1 MKKVKKIITGFLTV
15 FLFMAMVLPMTT
27 VKASEEKEVAEKRMY
42 TVTFRAGNVAS
53 FDTDKITVSDG
64 MEVTKNY
71 IKVKVAKGDTLAL
84 TVPDWESDARLTSWF
99 SNCLHYEKEAAYGL
113 KAFSGVVGTAVERN
127 TEYVLDYKRLINPVS
142 YTVSFVDSQTKE
154 QIAAPQIIYGNAE
167 ETITVLPVTVSD
179 YTPTESRKTLK
190 LEKGKE
196 NTATFEYCYT
206 GTVETITS
214 TVTNVVP
221 GTTRTETVVN
231 EVEETVIV
239 PGTAQ
244 PSGFTANVVNN
255 ASNTANN
262 RANGGGNALNTPA
275 GNIANNVADNSA
287 NNAAD
292 NAVNA
297 PADENEDQTVDD
309 GNVEI
314 PEEQTPLVDGDEND
328 GVVDIEESVTPLANT
343 AEDESTVSGDVDG
356 KDADLAAQ
364 EIDAASV
371 PVAVP
376 VIGGIAAVFVVGL
389 IVFLIYKNRKRSK

>member
-1 MKKVKKIITGFLTV
+1 MKKVKKIITGFLMV
-15 FLFMAMVLPMTT
+15 FIFMAMVLPMTT
-27 VKASEEKEVAEKRMY
+27 VKASEEKEAVEKRMY

-53 FDTDKITVSDG
+53 FDIDKITVSDG

-71 IKVKVAKGDTLAL
+71 IKVKVAKGDTLAF
-84 TVPDWESDARLTSWF
+84 TVPGWESDARLTSWF

-127 TEYVLDYKRLINPVS
+127 TEYVLDYKRLIDPVS
-142 YTVSFVDSQTKE
+142 YTVSFIDSQTKE
-154 QIAAPQIIYGNAE
+154 QIAAPQITYGNAE
-167 ETITVLPVTVSD
+167 ETITVIPVTVPD
-179 YTPTESRKTLK
+179 YTPTESSKIIK

-196 NTATFEYCYT
+196 NTATFEYRYT
-206 GTVETITS
+206 GAVETITS

-239 PGTAQ
+239 PGTSQ
-244 PSGFTANVVNN
+244 PTGFTANVVNN
-255 ASNTANN
+255 ASNAVN
-262 RANGGGNALNTPA
+262 APVGNT
-275 GNIANNVADNSA
+275 ANNVADNNA

-297 PADENEDQTVDD
+297 PADDNEDQTVDD
-309 GNVEI
+309 SNVEI
-314 PEEQTPLVDGDEND
+314 PEEQTPLVDGDGND
-328 GVVDIEESVTPLANT
+328 GVVAIEESETPLANT
-343 AEDESTVSGDVDG
+343 AEDASTASGDVNG

-376 VIGGIAAVFVVGL
+376 VIGGITAVFVVGL
-389 IVFLIYKNRKRSK
+389 IVFLIYKNRKKSK

>member
-15 FLFMAMVLPMTT
+15 FIFMALVLPMTT
-27 VKASEEKEVAEKRMY
+27 VKASEEKEAVEKRMY
-42 TVTFRAGNVAS
+42 TVTFRAGNIAC

-71 IKVKVAKGDTLAL
+71 IKVKVAKGDTLAF
-84 TVPDWESDARLTSWF
+84 TVHGWESDARLTSWF

-113 KAFSGVVGTAVERN
+113 KAFNGVVGTAVERN
-127 TEYVLDYKRLINPVS
+127 TEYVLDYKRLIDPVS
-142 YTVSFVDSQTKE
+142 YTVSFIDSQTKE
-154 QIAAPQIIYGNAE
+154 QIATPQIIYGNAE
-167 ETITVLPVTVSD
+167 ETITVIPVTVSD
-179 YTPTESRKTLK
+179 YTPTESSKIIK

-196 NTATFEYCYT
+196 NTATFEYRYT
-206 GTVETITS
+206 GAVETITS

-239 PGTAQ
+239 PGTSQ
-244 PSGFTANVVNN
+244 PTGFIANVVNN
-255 ASNTANN
+255 ASNAVN
-262 RANGGGNALNTPA
+262 APVGNT
-275 GNIANNVADNSA
+275 ANNVADNNT

-297 PADENEDQTVDD
+297 PADDNEDQTVDD
-309 GNVEI
+309 SNVEI
-314 PEEQTPLVDGDEND
+314 PEEQTPLVDGDGND
-328 GVVDIEESVTPLANT
+328 GVVDIEESETPLANT
-343 AEDESTVSGDVDG
+343 AEDENTVSGDVDG
-356 KDADLAAQ
+356 NDADLAAQ

-376 VIGGIAAVFVVGL
+376 VIGGIAAVFIAGL
-389 IVFLIYKNRKRSK
+389 IAFLVYKNGKRSK

>member
-15 FLFMAMVLPMTT
+15 FIFMALVLPMTT
-27 VKASEEKEVAEKRMY
+27 VKASEEKEVVEKRMY
-42 TVTFRAGNVAS
+42 TVTFRAGNIAC
-53 FDTDKITVSDG
+53 FDIDKITVSEG

-71 IKVKVAKGDTLAL
+71 IKVKVAKGDTLAF
-84 TVPDWESDARLTSWF
+84 TVPGWESDARLTSWF

-113 KAFSGVVGTAVERN
+113 KAFNGVVGTAVERN
-127 TEYVLDYKRLINPVS
+127 TEYVLDYKRLIDPVS
-142 YTVSFVDSQTKE
+142 YTVSFIDSQTKE
-154 QIAAPQIIYGNAE
+154 QIAAPQINYGNAE
-167 ETITVLPVTVSD
+167 ETITVIPVTVPD
-179 YTPTESRKTLK
+179 YTPVESSKIIK

-196 NTATFEYCYT
+196 NTATFEYRYT
-206 GTVETITS
+206 GAVETITS

-239 PGTAQ
+239 PGTSQ
-244 PSGFTANVVNN
+244 PTGFTANVVNN
-255 ASNTANN
+255 ASNAVN
-262 RANGGGNALNTPA
+262 APVGNT
-275 GNIANNVADNSA
+275 ANNVADNNA

-297 PADENEDQTVDD
+297 PADDNEDQTVDD
-309 GNVEI
+309 SNVEI
-314 PEEQTPLVDGDEND
+314 PEEQTPLVDGDGND
-328 GVVDIEESVTPLANT
+328 GVVAIEESETPLANT
-343 AEDESTVSGDVDG
+343 AEDASTASGDVNG

-376 VIGGIAAVFVVGL
+376 VIGGITAVFVVGL
-389 IVFLIYKNRKRSK
+389 IVFLIYKNRKKSK

>member
-15 FLFMAMVLPMTT
+15 FIFMAMVLPMTT

-42 TVTFRAGNVAS
+42 TVTFRAGNIAC

-71 IKVKVAKGDTLAL
+71 IKVKVAKGDTLAF
-84 TVPDWESDARLTSWF
+84 TVPGWESDARLTSWF

-113 KAFSGVVGTAVERN
+113 KAFNGVVGTAVERN
-127 TEYVLDYKRLINPVS
+127 TEYVLDYKRLIDPVS
-142 YTVSFVDSQTKE
+142 YTVSFIDSQTKE
-154 QIAAPQIIYGNAE
+154 QIATPQIIYGNAE
-167 ETITVLPVTVSD
+167 ETITVIPVTVSD
-179 YTPTESRKTLK
+179 YTPTESSKIIK

-196 NTATFEYCYT
+196 NTATFEYRYT
-206 GTVETITS
+206 GAVETITS

-221 GTTRTETVVN
+221 GTTRTETVVS

-239 PGTAQ
+239 PGTSQ
-244 PSGFTANVVNN
+244 PTGFTANVVNN
-255 ASNTANN
+255 ASNAVN
-262 RANGGGNALNTPA
+262 APVGNT
-275 GNIANNVADNSA
+275 ANNVADNNA

-297 PADENEDQTVDD
+297 PADDNEDRTVDD
-309 GNVEI
+309 SNVEI
-314 PEEQTPLVDGDEND
+314 PEEQTPLVDGDGND
-328 GVVDIEESVTPLANT
+328 GVVDIEESETPLANT
-343 AEDESTVSGDVDG
+343 AEDENTVSGDVDG
-356 KDADLAAQ
+356 NDTDLASQ

-376 VIGGIAAVFVVGL
+376 VIGGIAAVFIAGL
-389 IVFLIYKNRKRSK
+389 IAFLVYKNGKRSK

>member
-15 FLFMAMVLPMTT
+15 FIFMALVLPMTT
-27 VKASEEKEVAEKRMY
+27 VKASEEKEVVEKRMY
-42 TVTFRAGNVAS
+42 TVTFRAGNIAC
-53 FDTDKITVSDG
+53 FDIDKITVSEG

-71 IKVKVAKGDTLAL
+71 IKVKVAKGDTLAF
-84 TVPDWESDARLTSWF
+84 TVPGWESDARLTSWF

-113 KAFSGVVGTAVERN
+113 KAFNGVVGTAVERN
-127 TEYVLDYKRLINPVS
+127 TEYVLDYKRLIDPVS
-142 YTVSFVDSQTKE
+142 YTVSFIDSQTKE
-154 QIAAPQIIYGNAE
+154 QIAAPQITYGNAE
-167 ETITVLPVTVSD
+167 ETITVIPVTVPD
-179 YTPTESRKTLK
+179 YTPTESSKIIK

-196 NTATFEYCYT
+196 NTATFEYRYT
-206 GTVETITS
+206 GAVETITS

-239 PGTAQ
+239 PGTSQ
-244 PSGFTANVVNN
+244 PTGFTANVVNN
-255 ASNTANN
+255 ASNAVN
-262 RANGGGNALNTPA
+262 APVGNT
-275 GNIANNVADNSA
+275 ANNVADNNA

-297 PADENEDQTVDD
+297 PADDNEAQTVDD
-309 GNVEI
+309 SNVEI

-328 GVVDIEESVTPLANT
+328 GVVDIEESETPLSNT

-356 KDADLAAQ
+356 NDADLAAQ

-376 VIGGIAAVFVVGL
+376 VIGGIAAVFIAGL
-389 IVFLIYKNRKRSK
+389 IAFLVYKNRKRSK

>member
-15 FLFMAMVLPMTT
+15 FIFMALVLPMTT
-27 VKASEEKEVAEKRMY
+27 VKASEEKEVVEKRMY
-42 TVTFRAGNVAS
+42 TVTFRAGNIAC
-53 FDTDKITVSDG
+53 FDIDKITVSEG

-71 IKVKVAKGDTLAL
+71 IKVKVAKGDTLAF
-84 TVPDWESDARLTSWF
+84 TVPGWESDARLTSWF

-113 KAFSGVVGTAVERN
+113 KAFNGVVGTAVERN
-127 TEYVLDYKRLINPVS
+127 TEYVLDYKRLIDPVS
-142 YTVSFVDSQTKE
+142 YTVSFIDSQTKE
-154 QIAAPQIIYGNAE
+154 QIAAPQITYGNAE
-167 ETITVLPVTVSD
+167 ETITVIPVTVPD
-179 YTPTESRKTLK
+179 YTPTESSKIIK

-196 NTATFEYCYT
+196 NTATFEYRYT
-206 GTVETITS
+206 GAVETITS

-239 PGTAQ
+239 PGTSQ
-244 PSGFTANVVNN
+244 PTGFTANVVNN
-255 ASNTANN
+255 ASNAVN
-262 RANGGGNALNTPA
+262 APVGNT
-275 GNIANNVADNSA
+275 ANNVADNNA

-297 PADENEDQTVDD
+297 PADDNEDQTVDD
-309 GNVEI
+309 SNVEI
-314 PEEQTPLVDGDEND
+314 PEEQTPLVDGDGND
-328 GVVDIEESVTPLANT
+328 GVVDIEESETPLANT
-343 AEDESTVSGDVDG
+343 AEDASTASGDVNG

-376 VIGGIAAVFVVGL
+376 VIGGITAVFVVGL
-389 IVFLIYKNRKRSK
+389 IVFLIYKNRKKSK

>member
-42 TVTFRAGNVAS
+42 TVTFRAGNIAC
-53 FDTDKITVSDG
+53 FDTEKITVSDG

-71 IKVKVAKGDTLAL
+71 IKVKVAKGDTLAF
-84 TVPDWESDARLTSWF
+84 TVPGWESDARLTSWF

-113 KAFSGVVGTAVERN
+113 KAFNGVVGTAVERN
-127 TEYVLDYKRLINPVS
+127 TEYVLDYKRLIDPVS
-142 YTVSFVDSQTKE
+142 YMVSFIDSQTKE
-154 QIAAPQIIYGNAE
+154 QIATPQIIYGNAE
-167 ETITVLPVTVSD
+167 ETITVIPVTVPD
-179 YTPTESRKTLK
+179 YTPTESSKIIK

-196 NTATFEYCYT
+196 NTATFEYRYT
-206 GTVETITS
+206 GAVETITS

-239 PGTAQ
+239 PGTSQ
-244 PSGFTANVVNN
+244 PTGFTANVVNN
-255 ASNTANN
+255 ASNAVN
-262 RANGGGNALNTPA
+262 APVGNT
-275 GNIANNVADNSA
+275 ANNVADNNA

-297 PADENEDQTVDD
+297 PADDNEDQTVDD
-309 GNVEI
+309 SNVEI

-328 GVVDIEESVTPLANT
+328 GVVDIEESETPLANT
-343 AEDESTVSGDVDG
+343 AENESTSSGDVDG

-376 VIGGIAAVFVVGL
+376 VIGGIAAVFIAGL
-389 IVFLIYKNRKRSK
+389 IAFLVYKNRKRSK

>member
-1 MKKVKKIITGFLTV
+1 MKKVKKIITGFLMV
-15 FLFMAMVLPMTT
+15 FIFMAMVLPMTT
-27 VKASEEKEVAEKRMY
+27 VKASEEKEAVEKRMY

-71 IKVKVAKGDTLAL
+71 IKVKVAKGDTLAF
-84 TVPDWESDARLTSWF
+84 TVPGWESDAGLTSWF

-113 KAFSGVVGTAVERN
+113 KDFNGVVGTAVERN
-127 TEYVLDYKRLINPVS
+127 TEYVLDYKRLIDPVS
-142 YTVSFVDSQTKE
+142 YTVSFIDSQTKE
-154 QIAAPQIIYGNAE
+154 QIATPQIIYGNAE
-167 ETITVLPVTVSD
+167 ETIMVTPVTVSD
-179 YTPTESRKTLK
+179 YTPTESSKIIK

-196 NTATFEYCYT
+196 NTATFEYRYT
-206 GTVETITS
+206 GAVETITS

-239 PGTAQ
+239 PGTSQ
-244 PSGFTANVVNN
+244 PTGFTANVVNN
-255 ASNTANN
+255 ASNAVN
-262 RANGGGNALNTPA
+262 APVGNT
-275 GNIANNVADNSA
+275 ANNVADNNA

-297 PADENEDQTVDD
+297 PADDNEDQTVDD
-309 GNVEI
+309 SNVEI
-314 PEEQTPLVDGDEND
+314 PEEQTPLVDGDGND
-328 GVVDIEESVTPLANT
+328 GVVDIEESETPLANT

-376 VIGGIAAVFVVGL
+376 VIGGIAAVFIAGL
-389 IVFLIYKNRKRSK
+389 IAFLVYKNRKRSK

>member
-15 FLFMAMVLPMTT
+15 FIFMALVLPMTT
-27 VKASEEKEVAEKRMY
+27 VKASEEKEVVEKRMY
-42 TVTFRAGNVAS
+42 TVTFSAGNIAC
-53 FDTDKITVSDG
+53 FDIDKITVSEG

-71 IKVKVAKGDTLAL
+71 IKVKVAKGDTLAF
-84 TVPDWESDARLTSWF
+84 TVPGWESDAGLTSWF

-113 KAFSGVVGTAVERN
+113 KDFNGVVGTAVERN
-127 TEYVLDYKRLINPVS
+127 TEYVLDYKRLIDPVS
-142 YTVSFVDSQTKE
+142 YTVSFIDSQTKE
-154 QIAAPQIIYGNAE
+154 QIATPQIIYGNAE
-167 ETITVLPVTVSD
+167 ETIMVTPVTVSD
-179 YTPTESRKTLK
+179 YTPTESSKIIK

-196 NTATFEYCYT
+196 NTATFEYRYT
-206 GTVETITS
+206 GAVETITS

-239 PGTAQ
+239 PGTSQ
-244 PSGFTANVVNN
+244 PTGFTANVVNN
-255 ASNTANN
+255 ASNAVN
-262 RANGGGNALNTPA
+262 APVGNT
-275 GNIANNVADNSA
+275 ANNVADNNA

-297 PADENEDQTVDD
+297 PADDNEDQTVDD
-309 GNVEI
+309 SNVEI
-314 PEEQTPLVDGDEND
+314 PEEQTPLVDGDGND
-328 GVVDIEESVTPLANT
+328 GVVDIEESETPLANT
-343 AEDESTVSGDVDG
+343 AEDASTASGDVNG

-376 VIGGIAAVFVVGL
+376 VIGGITAVFVVGL
-389 IVFLIYKNRKRSK
+389 IVFLIYKNRKKSK

>member
-27 VKASEEKEVAEKRMY
+27 VKASEEKEVVEKRMY
-42 TVTFRAGNVAS
+42 TVTFRAGNIAS
-53 FDTDKITVSDG
+53 FDIDKITVSEG

-71 IKVKVAKGDTLAL
+71 IKVKVAKGDTLAF
-84 TVPDWESDARLTSWF
+84 TVPGWESDARLISWF

-113 KAFSGVVGTAVERN
+113 KAFNGVVGTAVERN
-127 TEYVLDYKRLINPVS
+127 TEYVLDYKRLIDPVS
-142 YTVSFVDSQTKE
+142 YTVSFIDSQTKE
-154 QIAAPQIIYGNAE
+154 QIAAPQITYGNAE
-167 ETITVLPVTVSD
+167 ETITVIPVTVPD
-179 YTPTESRKTLK
+179 YTPTESSKIIK

-196 NTATFEYCYT
+196 NTATFEYRYT
-206 GTVETITS
+206 GAVETITS

-239 PGTAQ
+239 PGTSQ
-244 PSGFTANVVNN
+244 PTGFTANVVNN
-255 ASNTANN
+255 ASNAVN
-262 RANGGGNALNTPA
+262 APVGNT
-275 GNIANNVADNSA
+275 A

-297 PADENEDQTVDD
+297 PADDNEDQTVDD
-309 GNVEI
+309 SNVEI
-314 PEEQTPLVDGDEND
+314 PEEQTPLVDGDGND
-328 GVVDIEESVTPLANT
+328 GAVDIEESETPLANT
-343 AEDESTVSGDVDG
+343 AEDAGTASGDVNG
-356 KDADLAAQ
+356 NDADLAAQ

-376 VIGGIAAVFVVGL
+376 VIGGITAVFVVGL
-389 IVFLIYKNRKRSK
+389 IVFLIYKNRKKSK

>member
-42 TVTFRAGNVAS
+42 TVTFRAGNIAC

-71 IKVKVAKGDTLAL
+71 IKVKVAKGDTLAF

-113 KAFSGVVGTAVERN
+113 KAFNGVVGTAVERN
-127 TEYVLDYKRLINPVS
+127 TEYVLDYKRLIDPVS
-142 YTVSFVDSQTKE
+142 YTVSFIDSQTKE
-154 QIAAPQIIYGNAE
+154 QIATPQITYGNAE
-167 ETITVLPVTVSD
+167 ETITVIPMTVSD
-179 YTPTESRKTLK
+179 YTPTENSKIIK

-196 NTATFEYCYT
+196 NTATFEYRYT
-206 GTVETITS
+206 GAVETITS

-239 PGTAQ
+239 PGTSQ
-244 PSGFTANVVNN
+244 PTGFTANVVNN
-255 ASNTANN
+255 ASNAVN
-262 RANGGGNALNTPA
+262 APVGNT
-275 GNIANNVADNSA
+275 ANNVADNNA

-297 PADENEDQTVDD
+297 PADDNEDQTVDD
-309 GNVEI
+309 SNVEI
-314 PEEQTPLVDGDEND
+314 PEEQTPLVDGDGND
-328 GVVDIEESVTPLANT
+328 GVVDIEESETPLANT
-343 AEDESTVSGDVDG
+343 AEDENTISGDVDG
-356 KDADLAAQ
+356 NDADLAAQ

-376 VIGGIAAVFVVGL
+376 VIGGIAAVFIAGL
-389 IVFLIYKNRKRSK
+389 IAFLVYKNRKRSK

>member
-15 FLFMAMVLPMTT
+15 FIFMALVLPMTT
-27 VKASEEKEVAEKRMY
+27 VKASEEKEAVEKRMY
-42 TVTFRAGNVAS
+42 TVTFRAGNIAC
-53 FDTDKITVSDG
+53 FDIDKITVSEG

-71 IKVKVAKGDTLAL
+71 IKVKVAKGDTLAF
-84 TVPDWESDARLTSWF
+84 TVPGWESDAGLTSWF

-113 KAFSGVVGTAVERN
+113 KAFNGVVGTVVERN
-127 TEYVLDYKRLINPVS
+127 TEYVLDYKRLIDPVS
-142 YTVSFVDSQTKE
+142 YTVSFIDSQTKE
-154 QIAAPQIIYGNAE
+154 QIAAPQITYGNAE
-167 ETITVLPVTVSD
+167 ETITVIPVTVPD
-179 YTPTESRKTLK
+179 YTPVESSKIIK

-196 NTATFEYCYT
+196 NTATFEYRYT
-206 GTVETITS
+206 GAVETITS

-221 GTTRTETVVN
+221 GTTRTETVVS

-239 PGTAQ
+239 PGAAQ
-244 PSGFTANVVNN
+244 PSGVTANVVNN
-255 ASNTANN
+255 ASNAVN
-262 RANGGGNALNTPA
+262 APVGNT
-275 GNIANNVADNSA
+275 ANNVADNNA

-297 PADENEDQTVDD
+297 PADDNEDQTVDD
-309 GNVEI
+309 SNVEI
-314 PEEQTPLVDGDEND
+314 PEEQTPLVDGDGND
-328 GVVDIEESVTPLANT
+328 GVVAIEESETPLANT

-376 VIGGIAAVFVVGL
+376 VIGGITAVFVVGL
-389 IVFLIYKNRKRSK
+389 IVFLIYKNRKKSK

>member
-1 MKKVKKIITGFLTV
+1 MKKVKKIITGFLMV
-15 FLFMAMVLPMTT
+15 FIFMAMVLPMTT
-27 VKASEEKEVAEKRMY
+27 VKASEEKEAVGKRMY
-42 TVTFRAGNVAS
+42 TVTFRAGNIAC
-53 FDTDKITVSDG
+53 FDIDKITVSEG

-71 IKVKVAKGDTLAL
+71 IKVKVAKGDTLAF
-84 TVPDWESDARLTSWF
+84 TVPGWESDARLTSWF

-113 KAFSGVVGTAVERN
+113 KAFNGVVGTAVERN
-127 TEYVLDYKRLINPVS
+127 TEYVLDYKRLIDPVS
-142 YTVSFVDSQTKE
+142 YTVSFIDSQTKE
-154 QIAAPQIIYGNAE
+154 QIATPQIIYGNAE
-167 ETITVLPVTVSD
+167 ETITVIPVTVSD
-179 YTPTESRKTLK
+179 YTPTESSKIIK

-196 NTATFEYCYT
+196 NTATFEYRYT
-206 GTVETITS
+206 GAVETITS

-239 PGTAQ
+239 PGTSQ
-244 PSGFTANVVNN
+244 PTGFTANVVNN
-255 ASNTANN
+255 ASNAVN
-262 RANGGGNALNTPA
+262 APVGNT
-275 GNIANNVADNSA
+275 ANNVADNNA

-297 PADENEDQTVDD
+297 PADDNEDQTVDN

-314 PEEQTPLVDGDEND
+314 PEEQTPLVDEDGND
-328 GVVDIEESVTPLANT
+328 GVVDIEESETPLANT

-356 KDADLAAQ
+356 NDADLAAQ

-376 VIGGIAAVFVVGL
+376 VIGGIAAVFIAGL
-389 IVFLIYKNRKRSK
+389 IAFLVYKNRKRSK

>member
-1 MKKVKKIITGFLTV
+1 MKKVKKIITGFLMV
-15 FLFMAMVLPMTT
+15 FIFMAMVLPMTT
-27 VKASEEKEVAEKRMY
+27 VKASEEKEAVEKRMY

-71 IKVKVAKGDTLAL
+71 IKVKVAKGDTLAF
-84 TVPDWESDARLTSWF
+84 TVPGWESDAGLTSWF

-113 KAFSGVVGTAVERN
+113 KDFNGVVGTAVERN

-142 YTVSFVDSQTKE
+142 YTVSFIDSQTKE
-154 QIAAPQIIYGNAE
+154 QIATPQIIYGNAE
-167 ETITVLPVTVSD
+167 ETIMVTPVTVSD
-179 YTPTESRKTLK
+179 YTPTESSKIIK

-196 NTATFEYCYT
+196 NTATFEYRYT
-206 GTVETITS
+206 GAVETITS

-239 PGTAQ
+239 PGTSQ
-244 PSGFTANVVNN
+244 PTGFTANVVNN
-255 ASNTANN
+255 ASNAVN
-262 RANGGGNALNTPA
+262 APVGNT
-275 GNIANNVADNSA
+275 ANNVADNNA

-297 PADENEDQTVDD
+297 PADDNEDQTVDD
-309 GNVEI
+309 SNVEI
-314 PEEQTPLVDGDEND
+314 PEEQTPLVDGDGND
-328 GVVDIEESVTPLANT
+328 GVVDIEESETPLANT
-343 AEDESTVSGDVDG
+343 AEDASTASGDVNG
-356 KDADLAAQ
+356 NDADLAAQ

-376 VIGGIAAVFVVGL
+376 VIGGIAAVFIAGL
-389 IVFLIYKNRKRSK
+389 IAFLVYKNRKRSK

>member
-15 FLFMAMVLPMTT
+15 FIFMALVLPMTT
-27 VKASEEKEVAEKRMY
+27 VKASEEKKVVEKRMY
-42 TVTFRAGNVAS
+42 TVTFRAGNIAC
-53 FDTDKITVSDG
+53 FDIDKITVSEG

-71 IKVKVAKGDTLAL
+71 IKVKVAKGDTLAF
-84 TVPDWESDARLTSWF
+84 TVPGWESDARLTSWF

-113 KAFSGVVGTAVERN
+113 KAFNGVVGTVVERN
-127 TEYVLDYKRLINPVS
+127 TEYVLDYKRLIDPVS
-142 YTVSFVDSQTKE
+142 YTVSFIDSQTKE
-154 QIAAPQIIYGNAE
+154 QIAAPQITYGNAE
-167 ETITVLPVTVSD
+167 ETITVIPVTVPD
-179 YTPTESRKTLK
+179 YTPTESSKIIK

-196 NTATFEYCYT
+196 NTATFEYRYT
-206 GTVETITS
+206 GAVETITS

-239 PGTAQ
+239 PGTSQ
-244 PSGFTANVVNN
+244 PTGFTANVVNN
-255 ASNTANN
+255 ASNAVN
-262 RANGGGNALNTPA
+262 AQVGNT
-275 GNIANNVADNSA
+275 A

-297 PADENEDQTVDD
+297 PADDNEDQTVDD
-309 GNVEI
+309 SNVEI
-314 PEEQTPLVDGDEND
+314 PEEQTPLVDGDGND
-328 GVVDIEESVTPLANT
+328 GAVDIEESETPLANT
-343 AEDESTVSGDVDG
+343 AEDASTASGDVNG

-376 VIGGIAAVFVVGL
+376 VIGGITAIFVVGL
-389 IVFLIYKNRKRSK
+389 IVFLIYKNRKKSK

>member
-15 FLFMAMVLPMTT
+15 FIFMALVLPMTT
-27 VKASEEKEVAEKRMY
+27 VKASEEKEVVEKRMY
-42 TVTFRAGNVAS
+42 TVTFRAGNIAC
-53 FDTDKITVSDG
+53 FDIDKITVSEG

-71 IKVKVAKGDTLAL
+71 IKVKVAKGDTLAF
-84 TVPDWESDARLTSWF
+84 TVPGWESDARLTSWF

-113 KAFSGVVGTAVERN
+113 KDFNGVVGTAVERN
-127 TEYVLDYKRLINPVS
+127 TEYVLDYKRLIDPVS
-142 YTVSFVDSQTKE
+142 YTVSFIDSQTKE
-154 QIAAPQIIYGNAE
+154 QIAAPQITYGNAE
-167 ETITVLPVTVSD
+167 ETITVIPVTVPD
-179 YTPTESRKTLK
+179 YTPVESSKIIK

-196 NTATFEYCYT
+196 NTATFEYRYT
-206 GTVETITS
+206 GAVETITS

-239 PGTAQ
+239 PGTSQ
-244 PSGFTANVVNN
+244 PTGFTANVVNN
-255 ASNTANN
+255 ASNAVN
-262 RANGGGNALNTPA
+262 APVGNT
-275 GNIANNVADNSA
+275 ANNVADNNA

-297 PADENEDQTVDD
+297 PADDNEDQTVDD
-309 GNVEI
+309 SNVEI
-314 PEEQTPLVDGDEND
+314 PEEQTPLVDGDGND
-328 GVVDIEESVTPLANT
+328 GVVAIEESETPLANT
-343 AEDESTVSGDVDG
+343 AEDASTASGDVNG

-376 VIGGIAAVFVVGL
+376 VIGGITAVFVVGL
-389 IVFLIYKNRKRSK
+389 IVFLIYKNRKKSK

>member
-15 FLFMAMVLPMTT
+15 FIFMALVLPMTT
-27 VKASEEKEVAEKRMY
+27 VKASEEKEVVEKRMY
-42 TVTFRAGNVAS
+42 TVTFRAGNIAC
-53 FDTDKITVSDG
+53 FDIDKITVSEG

-71 IKVKVAKGDTLAL
+71 IKVKVAKGDTLAF
-84 TVPDWESDARLTSWF
+84 TVPGWESDAGLTSWF

-113 KAFSGVVGTAVERN
+113 KDFNGVVGTAVERN
-127 TEYVLDYKRLINPVS
+127 TEYVLDYKRLIDPVS
-142 YTVSFVDSQTKE
+142 YTVSFIDSQTKE
-154 QIAAPQIIYGNAE
+154 QIATPQIIYGNAE
-167 ETITVLPVTVSD
+167 ETIMVTPVTVSD
-179 YTPTESRKTLK
+179 YTPTESSKIIK

-196 NTATFEYCYT
+196 NTATFEYRYT
-206 GTVETITS
+206 GAVETITS

-239 PGTAQ
+239 PGTSQ
-244 PSGFTANVVNN
+244 PTGFTANVVNN
-255 ASNTANN
+255 ASNAVN
-262 RANGGGNALNTPA
+262 APVGNT
-275 GNIANNVADNSA
+275 ANNVADNNE

-297 PADENEDQTVDD
+297 PADDNEDQTVDD
-309 GNVEI
+309 SNVEI
-314 PEEQTPLVDGDEND
+314 PEEQTPLVDGDGND
-328 GVVDIEESVTPLANT
+328 GVVDIEESETPLANT
-343 AEDESTVSGDVDG
+343 AEDASTASGDVNG

-376 VIGGIAAVFVVGL
+376 VIGGITAVFVVGL
-389 IVFLIYKNRKRSK
+389 IVFLIYKNRKKSK

>member
-27 VKASEEKEVAEKRMY
+27 VKASEEKEAVEKRMY
-42 TVTFRAGNVAS
+42 TVTFRAGNIAC

-71 IKVKVAKGDTLAL
+71 IKVKVAKGDTLAF
-84 TVPDWESDARLTSWF
+84 TVPGWESDARLTSWF

-113 KAFSGVVGTAVERN
+113 KAFNGVVGTAVERN
-127 TEYVLDYKRLINPVS
+127 TEYVLDYKRLIDPVS
-142 YTVSFVDSQTKE
+142 YTVSFIDSQTKE
-154 QIAAPQIIYGNAE
+154 QIATPQIIYGNAE
-167 ETITVLPVTVSD
+167 ETIMVTPVTVSD
-179 YTPTESRKTLK
+179 YTPTESSKIIK

-196 NTATFEYCYT
+196 NTATFEYRYT
-206 GTVETITS
+206 GAVETITS

-239 PGTAQ
+239 PGTSQ
-244 PSGFTANVVNN
+244 PTGFTANVVNN
-255 ASNTANN
+255 ASNAVN
-262 RANGGGNALNTPA
+262 APVGNT
-275 GNIANNVADNSA
+275 ANNVADNNA

-297 PADENEDQTVDD
+297 PADDNEDQTVDD
-309 GNVEI
+309 SNVEI
-314 PEEQTPLVDGDEND
+314 PEEQTPLVDGDGND
-328 GVVDIEESVTPLANT
+328 GVVDIEESETPLANT
-343 AEDESTVSGDVDG
+343 AEDENTVSGDVDG
-356 KDADLAAQ
+356 NDADLAAQ

-376 VIGGIAAVFVVGL
+376 VIGGIAAVFIAGL
-389 IVFLIYKNRKRSK
+389 IAFLVYKNRKRSK

>member
-15 FLFMAMVLPMTT
+15 FIFMALVLPMTT
-27 VKASEEKEVAEKRMY
+27 VKASEEKEAVEKRMY
-42 TVTFRAGNVAS
+42 TVTFRAGNIAC
-53 FDTDKITVSDG
+53 FDIDKITVSEG

-71 IKVKVAKGDTLAL
+71 IKVKVVKGDTLAF
-84 TVPDWESDARLTSWF
+84 TVPGWESDARLTSWF

-113 KAFSGVVGTAVERN
+113 KAFNGVVGTAVERN

-142 YTVSFVDSQTKE
+142 YTVSFIDSQTKE
-154 QIAAPQIIYGNAE
+154 QIAAPQITYGNAE
-167 ETITVLPVTVSD
+167 ETITVIPVTVPD
-179 YTPTESRKTLK
+179 YTPTESSKIIK

-196 NTATFEYCYT
+196 NTATFEYRYT
-206 GTVETITS
+206 GAVETITS

-239 PGTAQ
+239 PGTSQ
-244 PSGFTANVVNN
+244 PTGFTANVVNN
-255 ASNTANN
+255 ASNAVN
-262 RANGGGNALNTPA
+262 APVGNT
-275 GNIANNVADNSA
+275 ANNVADNNA

-297 PADENEDQTVDD
+297 PADDNEDQTVDD
-309 GNVEI
+309 SNVEI
-314 PEEQTPLVDGDEND
+314 PEEQTPLVDGDGND
-328 GVVDIEESVTPLANT
+328 GAVDIEESETPLANT
-343 AEDESTVSGDVDG
+343 AEDASTASGDVNG
-356 KDADLAAQ
+356 NDADLAAQ

-376 VIGGIAAVFVVGL
+376 VIGGITAVFVVGL
-389 IVFLIYKNRKRSK
+389 IVFLIYKNRKKSK

>member
-1 MKKVKKIITGFLTV
+1 MKKVKKIITGFLMV
-15 FLFMAMVLPMTT
+15 FIFMAMVLPMTT
-27 VKASEEKEVAEKRMY
+27 VKASEEKEAVEKRMY

-53 FDTDKITVSDG
+53 FDIDKITVSDG

-71 IKVKVAKGDTLAL
+71 IKVKVAKGDTLAF
-84 TVPDWESDARLTSWF
+84 TVPGWESDAGLTSWF

-127 TEYVLDYKRLINPVS
+127 TEYVLDYKRLIDPVS
-142 YTVSFVDSQTKE
+142 YTVSFIDSQTKE
-154 QIAAPQIIYGNAE
+154 QIATPQIIYGNAE
-167 ETITVLPVTVSD
+167 ETIMVTPVTVSD
-179 YTPTESRKTLK
+179 YTPTESSKIIK

-196 NTATFEYCYT
+196 NTATFEYRYT
-206 GTVETITS
+206 GAVETITS

-239 PGTAQ
+239 PGTSQ
-244 PSGFTANVVNN
+244 PTGFTANVVNN
-255 ASNTANN
+255 ASNAVN
-262 RANGGGNALNTPA
+262 APVGNT
-275 GNIANNVADNSA
+275 ANNVADNNA

-297 PADENEDQTVDD
+297 PADDNEDQTVDD
-309 GNVEI
+309 SNVEI
-314 PEEQTPLVDGDEND
+314 PEEQTPLVDGDGND
-328 GVVDIEESVTPLANT
+328 GVVDIEESETPLANT
-343 AEDESTVSGDVDG
+343 AEDASTASGDVNG

-376 VIGGIAAVFVVGL
+376 VIGGITAVFVVGL
-389 IVFLIYKNRKRSK
+389 IVFLIYKNRKKSK

>member
-1 MKKVKKIITGFLTV
+1 MKKVKKIITGFLMV
-15 FLFMAMVLPMTT
+15 FIFMALVLPMTT
-27 VKASEEKEVAEKRMY
+27 VKAFEEKEVAGKRMY

-71 IKVKVAKGDTLAL
+71 IKVKVAKGDTLAF
-84 TVPDWESDARLTSWF
+84 TVPGWESDARLTSWF

-127 TEYVLDYKRLINPVS
+127 TEYVLDYKRLIDPVS
-142 YTVSFVDSQTKE
+142 YTVSFIDSQTKE

-167 ETITVLPVTVSD
+167 ETIMVTPVTVSD
-179 YTPTESRKTLK
+179 YTPTESSKIIK

-196 NTATFEYCYT
+196 NTATFEYRYT
-206 GTVETITS
+206 GAVETITS

-221 GTTRTETVVN
+221 GTTRTETVVS

-239 PGTAQ
+239 PGTSQ
-244 PSGFTANVVNN
+244 PTGFTANVVNN
-255 ASNTANN
+255 ASNAVN
-262 RANGGGNALNTPA
+262 APVGNT
-275 GNIANNVADNSA
+275 ANNVADNNA

-297 PADENEDQTVDD
+297 PADDNEDQTVDD
-309 GNVEI
+309 SNVEI

-328 GVVDIEESVTPLANT
+328 GVVDIEESETPLSNT

-356 KDADLAAQ
+356 NDADLAAQ

-376 VIGGIAAVFVVGL
+376 VIGGIAAVFIAGL
-389 IVFLIYKNRKRSK
+389 IAFLVYKNRKRSK

>member
-15 FLFMAMVLPMTT
+15 FIFMALVLPMTT
-27 VKASEEKEVAEKRMY
+27 VKASEEKEAVEKRMY
-42 TVTFRAGNVAS
+42 TVTFRAGNIAC
-53 FDTDKITVSDG
+53 FDIDKITVSEG

-71 IKVKVAKGDTLAL
+71 IKVKVAKGDTLAF
-84 TVPDWESDARLTSWF
+84 TVPGWESDAGLTSWF

-113 KAFSGVVGTAVERN
+113 KAFNGVVGTAVERN
-127 TEYVLDYKRLINPVS
+127 TEYVLDYKRLIDPVS
-142 YTVSFVDSQTKE
+142 YTVSFIDSQTKE
-154 QIAAPQIIYGNAE
+154 QIAAPQITYGNAE
-167 ETITVLPVTVSD
+167 ETITVIPVTVPD
-179 YTPTESRKTLK
+179 YTPVESSKIIK

-196 NTATFEYCYT
+196 NTATFEYRYT
-206 GTVETITS
+206 GAVETITS

-239 PGTAQ
+239 PGTSQ
-244 PSGFTANVVNN
+244 PTGFTANVVNN
-255 ASNTANN
+255 ASNAVN
-262 RANGGGNALNTPA
+262 APVGNT
-275 GNIANNVADNSA
+275 ANNVADNNA

-297 PADENEDQTVDD
+297 PADDNEDQTVDD
-309 GNVEI
+309 SNVEI
-314 PEEQTPLVDGDEND
+314 PEEQTPLVDGDGND
-328 GVVDIEESVTPLANT
+328 GVVAIEESETPLANT
-343 AEDESTVSGDVDG
+343 AEDASTASGDVNG

-376 VIGGIAAVFVVGL
+376 VIGGIAAVFIAGL
-389 IVFLIYKNRKRSK
+389 IAFLVYKNRKRSK

>member
-15 FLFMAMVLPMTT
+15 FIFMAMVLPMTT
-27 VKASEEKEVAEKRMY
+27 VKASEEKEAAEKRMY
-42 TVTFRAGNVAS
+42 TVTFRAGNIAC

-71 IKVKVAKGDTLAL
+71 IKVKVAKGDTLAF
-84 TVPDWESDARLTSWF
+84 TVPGWESDARLTSWF

-113 KAFSGVVGTAVERN
+113 KAFNGVVGTAVERN
-127 TEYVLDYKRLINPVS
+127 TEYVLDYKRLIDPVS
-142 YTVSFVDSQTKE
+142 YTVSFIDSQTKE
-154 QIAAPQIIYGNAE
+154 QIATPQIIYGNAE
-167 ETITVLPVTVSD
+167 ETITVIPVTVSD
-179 YTPTESRKTLK
+179 YTPTESSKIIK

-196 NTATFEYCYT
+196 NTATFEYRYT
-206 GTVETITS
+206 GAVETITS

-239 PGTAQ
+239 PGTSQ
-244 PSGFTANVVNN
+244 PTGFTANVVNN
-255 ASNTANN
+255 ASNAVN
-262 RANGGGNALNTPA
+262 APVGNT
-275 GNIANNVADNSA
+275 ANNVADNNA

-297 PADENEDQTVDD
+297 PADDNEDRTVDD
-309 GNVEI
+309 SNVEI
-314 PEEQTPLVDGDEND
+314 PEEQTPLVDGDGND
-328 GVVDIEESVTPLANT
+328 GVVDIEESETPLANT
-343 AEDESTVSGDVDG
+343 AEDENTVSGDVDG
-356 KDADLAAQ
+356 NDADLASQ

-376 VIGGIAAVFVVGL
+376 VIGGITAVFVVGL
-389 IVFLIYKNRKRSK
+389 IVFLIYKNRKKSK

>member
-15 FLFMAMVLPMTT
+15 FIFMALVLPMTT
-27 VKASEEKEVAEKRMY
+27 VKASEEKEAVEKRMY
-42 TVTFRAGNVAS
+42 TVTFRAGNIAC
-53 FDTDKITVSDG
+53 FDIDKITVSEG

-71 IKVKVAKGDTLAL
+71 IKVKVAKGDTLAF
-84 TVPDWESDARLTSWF
+84 TVPGWESDARLTSWF

-113 KAFSGVVGTAVERN
+113 KAFNDVVGTAVERN
-127 TEYVLDYKRLINPVS
+127 TEYVLDYKRLIDPVS
-142 YTVSFVDSQTKE
+142 YTVSFIDSQTKE
-154 QIAAPQIIYGNAE
+154 QIAAPQITYGNAE
-167 ETITVLPVTVSD
+167 ETITVIPVTVPD
-179 YTPTESRKTLK
+179 YTPVESSKIIK

-196 NTATFEYCYT
+196 NTATFEYRYT
-206 GTVETITS
+206 GAVETITS

-239 PGTAQ
+239 PGTSQ
-244 PSGFTANVVNN
+244 PTGFTANVVNN
-255 ASNTANN
+255 ASNAVN
-262 RANGGGNALNTPA
+262 APVGNT
-275 GNIANNVADNSA
+275 ANNVADNNA

-297 PADENEDQTVDD
+297 PADDNEDQTVDD
-309 GNVEI
+309 SNVEI
-314 PEEQTPLVDGDEND
+314 PEEQTPLVDGDGND
-328 GVVDIEESVTPLANT
+328 GVVAIEESETPLANT
-343 AEDESTVSGDVDG
+343 AEDASTASGDVNG

-376 VIGGIAAVFVVGL
+376 VIGGITAVFVVGL
-389 IVFLIYKNRKRSK
+389 IVFLIYKNRKKSK

>member
-1 MKKVKKIITGFLTV
+1 MKKVKKIITGFLMV
-15 FLFMAMVLPMTT
+15 FIFMALVLPMTT
-27 VKASEEKEVAEKRMY
+27 VKASEEKEVAGKRMY

-71 IKVKVAKGDTLAL
+71 IKVKVAKGDTLAF
-84 TVPDWESDARLTSWF
+84 TVPGWESDARLTSWF

-127 TEYVLDYKRLINPVS
+127 TEYVLDYKRLIDPVS
-142 YTVSFVDSQTKE
+142 YTVSFIDSQTKE

-167 ETITVLPVTVSD
+167 ETIMVTPVTVSD
-179 YTPTESRKTLK
+179 YTPTESSKIIK

-196 NTATFEYCYT
+196 NTATFEYRYT
-206 GTVETITS
+206 VAVETITS

-221 GTTRTETVVN
+221 GTTRTETVVS

-239 PGTAQ
+239 PGTSQ
-244 PSGFTANVVNN
+244 PTGFTANVVNN
-255 ASNTANN
+255 ASNAVN
-262 RANGGGNALNTPA
+262 APVGNT
-275 GNIANNVADNSA
+275 ANNVADNNA

-297 PADENEDQTVDD
+297 PADDNEDQTVDD
-309 GNVEI
+309 SNVEI

-328 GVVDIEESVTPLANT
+328 GVVDIEESETPLSNT

-356 KDADLAAQ
+356 NDADLAAQ

-376 VIGGIAAVFVVGL
+376 VIGGIAAVFIGGL
-389 IVFLIYKNRKRSK
+389 IAFLVYKNRKRSK

>member
-15 FLFMAMVLPMTT
+15 FIFMALVLPMTT
-27 VKASEEKEVAEKRMY
+27 VKASEEKEVVEKRMY
-42 TVTFRAGNVAS
+42 TVTFRAGNIAC
-53 FDTDKITVSDG
+53 FDIDKITVSEG

-71 IKVKVAKGDTLAL
+71 IKVKVAKGDTLAF
-84 TVPDWESDARLTSWF
+84 TVPGWESDARLTSWF

-113 KAFSGVVGTAVERN
+113 KAFNGVVGTAVERN
-127 TEYVLDYKRLINPVS
+127 TEYVLDYKRLIDPVS
-142 YTVSFVDSQTKE
+142 YTVSFIDSQTKE

-167 ETITVLPVTVSD
+167 ETIMVTPVTVSD
-179 YTPTESRKTLK
+179 YTPTESSKIIK

-196 NTATFEYCYT
+196 NTATFEYRYT
-206 GTVETITS
+206 GAVETITS

-221 GTTRTETVVN
+221 GTTRTETVVS

-239 PGTAQ
+239 PGTSQ
-244 PSGFTANVVNN
+244 PTGFTANVVNN
-255 ASNTANN
+255 ASNAVN
-262 RANGGGNALNTPA
+262 APVGNT
-275 GNIANNVADNSA
+275 ANNVADNNA

-297 PADENEDQTVDD
+297 PADDNEDQTVDD
-309 GNVEI
+309 SNVEI

-328 GVVDIEESVTPLANT
+328 GVVDIEESETPLSNT

-356 KDADLAAQ
+356 NDADLAAQ

-376 VIGGIAAVFVVGL
+376 VIGGIAAVFIGGL
-389 IVFLIYKNRKRSK
+389 IAFLVYKNRKRSK